1 MTTPP
6 LRTSANRIAIVAL
19 GSGILAATISALTPS
34 FFTAMIF
41 AFIPAVVAVALG
53 ITGIVIATRA
63 GGRRRAHAI
72 WAVVLGCTP
81 LLVWVGVGF
90 VFAAFGMY
98 RTL

>member
-6 LRTSANRIAIVAL
+6 ASTSTNTIALVAL
-19 GSGILAATISALTPS
+19 GSGVVAATISALTPS
-34 FFTAMIF
+34 FFIAMAA
-41 AFIPAVVAVALG
+41 AFVPAVVAVALG
-53 ITGIVIATRA
+53 ITGIVIAARA

-81 LLVWVGVGF
+81 FFVWVGVGF

-98 RTL
+98 RSL